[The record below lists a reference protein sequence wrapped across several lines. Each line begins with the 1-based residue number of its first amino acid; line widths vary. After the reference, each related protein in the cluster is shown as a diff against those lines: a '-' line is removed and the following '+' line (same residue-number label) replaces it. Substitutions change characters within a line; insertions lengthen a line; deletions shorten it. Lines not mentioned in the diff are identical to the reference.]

1 VGLAAKPVLV
11 FANSA
16 GTPAIVRG
24 AILQVTAIGG
34 GAPEHIETVPF
45 PRVKTP

>member
-24 AILQVTAIGG
+24 AILQVTAIG
-34 GAPEHIETVPF
+34 PEVRASKRF
-45 PRVKTP
+45 RFRV